1 MRFPR
6 HWDMIIS
13 GCGLF
18 LAQLRMVNPTVFT
31 LWQEAKMSPP
41 YRIYGILR
49 KESFPKLIFRNSN
62 WRWLNLFPNQFM
74 VVSASTLHLHTPFFG
89 SVGLTIFF
97 LFFLSLPLLGS
108 HGFLRLLIF
117 GGFLKPLIHL
127 PSQELWKILLP
138 HAKAG
143 HVLDSCGI
151 EAWVSWHATRTWSPM
166 YTNVKW
172 GVLYVMVCKWK
183 HEVMHPYCDVAQKW
197 YHITKVASNHQIL
210 CFSQIPT
217 RARRARPPNSNC
229 HERAERVLVFHEKQT
244 SPKASLN
251 FKGSLQHPNLSLPH
265 AFSTNPTRA
274 RRARPYSLKPKPER
288 LPCKRKVLQRC
299 FEVQNIILLYTCFA
313 FPQTLTRAQCA
324 RPKQTLARAQRARP
338 KQTLARA
345 QRARPKQT
353 L

>member
-1 MRFPR
+1 
-6 HWDMIIS
+6 
-13 GCGLF
+13 
-18 LAQLRMVNPTVFT
+18 
-31 LWQEAKMSPP
+31 
-41 YRIYGILR
+41 
-49 KESFPKLIFRNSN
+49 
-62 WRWLNLFPNQFM
+62 M

-89 SVGLTIFF
+89 SVGLTILF

-151 EAWVSWHATRTWSPM
+151 EAWVSWHATRTWSPT
-166 YTNVKW
+166 YTNVKS

-217 RARRARPPNSNC
+217 RARRARPQNWC
-229 HERAERVLVFHEKQT
+229 
-244 SPKASLN
+244 LN
-251 FKGSLQHPNLSLPH
+251 IYIYWLYMYVYVYIHIS
-265 AFSTNPTRA
+265 
-274 RRARPYSLKPKPER
+274 KP
-288 LPCKRKVLQRC
+288 
-299 FEVQNIILLYTCFA
+299 
-313 FPQTLTRAQCA
+313 
-324 RPKQTLARAQRARP
+324 
-338 KQTLARA
+338 
-345 QRARPKQT
+345 
-353 L
+353 

>member
-1 MRFPR
+1 MKFPT
-6 HWDMIIS
+6 HWDMITS

-18 LAQLRMVNPTVFT
+18 FAQLRMVNPTVFT

-89 SVGLTIFF
+89 SVGLTILF

-251 FKGSLQHPNLSLPH
+251 FKGSLQHPNLSLPP
-265 AFSTNPTRA
+265 AFYTNPNARSARSSIQLKTKTWNITLQKESIAEMLWSSEHNIALHLFCLSTNPKKA
-274 RRARPYSLKPKPER
+274 LSELGQNKP
-288 LPCKRKVLQRC
+288 
-299 FEVQNIILLYTCFA
+299 
-313 FPQTLTRAQCA
+313 
-324 RPKQTLARAQRARP
+324 
-338 KQTLARA
+338 
-345 QRARPKQT
+345 
-353 L
+353 

>member
-1 MRFPR
+1 MAEF
-6 HWDMIIS
+6 IS
-13 GCGLF
+13 QSIHGGLR
-18 LAQLRMVNPTVFT
+18 LHPTST
-31 LWQEAKMSPP
+31 HP
-41 YRIYGILR
+41 
-49 KESFPKLIFRNSN
+49 IF
-62 WRWLNLFPNQFM
+62 WLCWPDHPFSLFSQS
-74 VVSASTLHLHTPFFG
+74 SASWQPRVSPSSHLW
-89 SVGLTIFF
+89 
-97 LFFLSLPLLGS
+97 
-108 HGFLRLLIF
+108 RR
-117 GGFLKPLIHL
+117 FLKPLIHL

-251 FKGSLQHPNLSLPH
+251 FKGSLQHPNLSLPP
-265 AFSTNPTRA
+265 AFSTNPNARSARSSIQLKTKTWNITLQKESIAEMLWSSEHNIALHLFCFSTNPNTRSVRSAKTNPSTRSARSAKTNPITSLTRA
-274 RRARPYSLKPKPER
+274 QRAG
-288 LPCKRKVLQRC
+288 
-299 FEVQNIILLYTCFA
+299 
-313 FPQTLTRAQCA
+313 PQTLT
-324 RPKQTLARAQRARP
+324 PKP
-338 KQTLARA
+338 
-345 QRARPKQT
+345 
-353 L
+353 

>member
-1 MRFPR
+1 
-6 HWDMIIS
+6 
-13 GCGLF
+13 
-18 LAQLRMVNPTVFT
+18 
-31 LWQEAKMSPP
+31 
-41 YRIYGILR
+41 
-49 KESFPKLIFRNSN
+49 
-62 WRWLNLFPNQFM
+62 M

-97 LFFLSLPLLGS
+97 LFFLSLPLFGS
-108 HGFLRLLIF
+108 HRFLRLLIF

-151 EAWVSWHATRTWSPM
+151 EAWVSWHATRTWSTM

-217 RARRARPPNSNC
+217 RARRARPQNSNC
-229 HERAERVLVFHEKQT
+229 HERAERAKRVLVFHEKQT
-244 SPKASLN
+244 SPKASLD

-265 AFSTNPTRA
+265 AFSTNPNA
-274 RRARPYSLKPKPER
+274 RSARSSIQLKTKTWNIYWAKGKYCR
-288 LPCKRKVLQRC
+288 DALKVR
-299 FEVQNIILLYTCFA
+299 T
-313 FPQTLTRAQCA
+313 
-324 RPKQTLARAQRARP
+324 
-338 KQTLARA
+338 
-345 QRARPKQT
+345 
-353 L
+353 